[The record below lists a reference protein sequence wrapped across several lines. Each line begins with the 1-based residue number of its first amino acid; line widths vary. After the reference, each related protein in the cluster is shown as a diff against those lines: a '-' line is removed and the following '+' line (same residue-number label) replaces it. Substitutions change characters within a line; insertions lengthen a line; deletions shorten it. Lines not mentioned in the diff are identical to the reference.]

1 MSMVNLY
8 GESFSSKSIILS
20 VYREHFIVMPIVKT
34 KETKE
39 TLRVHR
45 SCPQWSLV
53 CEEKW
58 HGAFWFILAHCET
71 GASPQWNQDSVLLRW
86 SGMRG
91 QTRANEGI
99 LSPSNTRKHP
109 RPPELPPILSG
120 RGRDEGR
127 GVRAWRCPR
136 SPLYIKLKTWR
147 RKPSM
152 ASVNTKGAHHQLT
165 VSL

>member
-1 MSMVNLY
+1 MVNLY

-45 SCPQWSLV
+45 SCPQRSLV

-71 GASPQWNQDSVLLRW
+71 GASPQWNQVFC
-86 SGMRG
+86 SGDRACAGRRG
-91 QTRANEGI
+91 RTRAFC
-99 LSPSNTRKHP
+99 PPRTPVNTRVRLNYP
-109 RPPELPPILSG
+109 QFCPDEGGTRAGASG
-120 RGRDEGR
+120 RD
-127 GVRAWRCPR
+127 VARAR
-136 SPLYIKLKTWR
+136 IIIT
-147 RKPSM
+147 
-152 ASVNTKGAHHQLT
+152 
-165 VSL
+165 